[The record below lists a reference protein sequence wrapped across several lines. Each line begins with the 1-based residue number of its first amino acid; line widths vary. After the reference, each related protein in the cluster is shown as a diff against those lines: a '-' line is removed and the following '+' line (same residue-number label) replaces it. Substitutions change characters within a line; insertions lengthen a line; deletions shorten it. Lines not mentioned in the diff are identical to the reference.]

1 MTTPNEHKAAVM
13 AQLNAHPF
21 AAPEWLRTKHRQSSF
36 ASLHRR
42 VPPLLLERERWDTP
56 DDDFLDVYFHTP
68 SPGAPLV
75 LLLHGLEDN
84 AETTYVRGFMQA
96 IAAAGWNSVLL
107 EFRSCGGELNH
118 APRLYH
124 MGETTDLD
132 FVVRRL
138 AGQYAETPLYLL
150 GFSLGA
156 NVVLKWLGEQ
166 RENLPENLRA
176 AAGLCAPFD
185 PTIGAANI
193 HRQLGGLYMK
203 AFLNSLIPK
212 ALAKEAQFPGSLDV
226 EAVRACKHFWDFDT
240 HVTARLHGFED
251 ADDYWRKVGCHQ
263 FLRDIRLPTLLLSA
277 SDDPFNPAETL
288 PREVA
293 EESPWLHPLFPE
305 EGGHLGFVY
314 GDSPENAK
322 YWAEEQ
328 VLRFFGAYA

>member
-13 AQLNAHPF
+13 AQLQAQPF
-21 AAPEWLRTKHRQSSF
+21 AAPDWLKSKHRQSSF
-36 ASLHRR
+36 ASMHRKTA
-42 VPPLLLERERWDTP
+42 PMPLQRERWTTP
-56 DDDFLDVYFHTP
+56 DDDFLDLYFHETA
-68 SPGAPLV
+68 PGAPLV

-84 AETTYVRGFMQA
+84 AETAYVRGFMQA
-96 IAAAGWNSVLL
+96 IAAAGWNPVLL

-132 FVVRRL
+132 FVIRRL
-138 AGQYAETPLYLL
+138 AVQYPHTPIHLL

-156 NVVLKWLGEQ
+156 NVLLKWLGEQ
-166 RENLPENLRA
+166 RANLPANLRSA
-176 AAGLCAPFD
+176 AALSAPFD